1 MDLHSGMPYW
11 VVLNPLYNYYNPVK
25 INIKTEV
32 VVIGSGITG
41 ALVAHELCK
50 ANIPCIVVDK
60 RTVGTGSSAASTS
73 QLQYEI
79 DVPLFQLMDLVGK
92 EDAED
97 AYKYCL
103 QSITDVEQVFK
114 EIGKDPDFE
123 RVPTYLLASNKTGAK
138 LLEKEFEVRKA
149 ADLPVTFLNEE
160 QVKKHLN
167 VDAPCALYND
177 TSAQLDCYKGCTY
190 ILDYHLQKGNLELYS
205 HTLIEDYKKTTTG
218 YELTT
223 ENGEKIT
230 CKQVVICAGFEAGEF
245 LPKKVMDLLTTYA
258 IISHPVDPKYLWK
271 KRALIWETREPYLYM
286 RTTADNRIIVGGEDE
301 DYSSP
306 DKRDDDLRNK
316 AKVLERKFKKM
327 FPEIPFVTDM
337 SWGGT
342 FSATE
347 DGLPFIGPWPRRP
360 NMHFALGYGGNGI
373 TFSMIAAQVITNLIQ
388 EKEDDR
394 ARLFGFSRLI

>member
-11 VVLNPLYNYYNPVK
+11 VVLNPLYNYFNRVK
-25 INIKTEV
+25 KNIKTEV
-32 VVIGSGITG
+32 VIIGSGITG

-92 EDAED
+92 DDAEY

-103 QSITDVEQVFK
+103 QSITDVENVFK

-205 HTLIEDYKKTTTG
+205 HTLIED
-218 YELTT
+218 
-223 ENGEKIT
+223 
-230 CKQVVICAGFEAGEF
+230 
-245 LPKKVMDLLTTYA
+245 
-258 IISHPVDPKYLWK
+258 
-271 KRALIWETREPYLYM
+271 
-286 RTTADNRIIVGGEDE
+286 
-301 DYSSP
+301 
-306 DKRDDDLRNK
+306 
-316 AKVLERKFKKM
+316 
-327 FPEIPFVTDM
+327 
-337 SWGGT
+337 
-342 FSATE
+342 
-347 DGLPFIGPWPRRP
+347 
-360 NMHFALGYGGNGI
+360 
-373 TFSMIAAQVITNLIQ
+373 
-388 EKEDDR
+388 
-394 ARLFGFSRLI
+394 